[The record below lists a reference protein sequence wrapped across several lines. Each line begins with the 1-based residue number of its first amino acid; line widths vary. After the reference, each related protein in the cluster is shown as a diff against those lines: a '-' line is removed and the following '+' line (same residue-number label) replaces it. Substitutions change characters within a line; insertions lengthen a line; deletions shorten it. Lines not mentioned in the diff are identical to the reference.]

1 MICLQ
6 SPGGRAEINNF
17 ETAHFNGA
25 PFFNMVY
32 MMNGFAFAKM
42 RVYRQRRQER
52 AALFFEI
59 NLRIK

>member
-32 MMNGFAFAKM
+32 MMNGFAFAKKEFIGSG
-42 RVYRQRRQER
+42 VKSGRRC
-52 AALFFEI
+52 F
-59 NLRIK
+59 LRLI

>member
-32 MMNGFAFAKM
+32 MMNDFVFAEKS
-42 RVYRQRRQER
+42 VYRQRRQER
-52 AALFFEI
+52 AALFF
-59 NLRIK
+59 